1 MSTLKLQSGI
11 VVSNKM
17 DKSIVVMIERKIK
30 HPLYKKT
37 IKRSKKYIAHDEQNE
52 CQVGD
57 LVQIAECRPLS
68 RHKHYRLFKRKK

>member
-11 VVSNKM
+11 VVDNKM
-17 DKSIVVMIERKIK
+17 DKSIVVKIERKIQ

-52 CQVGD
+52 CKVGD

-68 RHKHYRLFKRKK
+68 KRKRYRLFIPSK

>member
-17 DKSIVVMIERKIK
+17 DKSIVVKIERKIK

-68 RHKHYRLFKRKK
+68 RHKHYRLFKRIE